1 MRKTE
6 VDKDV
11 VKEKKMIL
19 DKVLLELSNR
29 TDLTDVSVSDILSS
43 CDITE
48 EEYYDALEYVHGLI
62 TVIYKRMPIDKNVST
77 YNTVILSLMK
87 SNMNIQFVTGHYGV
101 LKYLT
106 SYMCKPERTTS
117 ELMKKAAKECT
128 NKGVQDKLYAI
139 GNVFLTKREVST
151 DEAIVRTSLSI

>member
-11 VKEKKMIL
+11 VKEKKRIL

-106 SYMCKPERTTS
+106 SYMCKPERTS

-128 NKGVQDKLYAI
+128 NYTLLAMC
-139 GNVFLTKREVST
+139 F
-151 DEAIVRTSLSI
+151 